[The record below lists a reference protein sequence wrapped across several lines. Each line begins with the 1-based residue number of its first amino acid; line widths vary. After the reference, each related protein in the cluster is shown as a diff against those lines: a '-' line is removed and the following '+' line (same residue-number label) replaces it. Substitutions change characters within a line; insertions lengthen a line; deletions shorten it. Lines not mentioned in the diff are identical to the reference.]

1 MNHSLIILLHFH
13 VIYALEVVYIYR
25 ASSMDR
31 LYNGESLYNPIL
43 GDIISVV

>member
-1 MNHSLIILLHFH
+1 MDHSLLILLHFH

-31 LYNGESLYNPIL
+31 LYNGESLHNPIP
-43 GDIISVV
+43 GDIILVV